1 MNARDYKIIEHR
13 SNINVNVFGCNN
25 RVFPIYVSEKNNDRV
40 LNVLL
45 ISNEEKSHYVFI
57 KDFNKLL
64 CSQTGTKNQHKKY
77 YCMHCLQNFT
87 TEEILNKHKELC
99 SLINGTHS
107 PIYEKGIIKFENYDR
122 QLPTPFKVYADIECY
137 TKK

>member
-13 SNINVNVFGCNN
+13 FNINVNVFGCNN

-57 KDFNKLL
+57 KDLTNYYAHKQEQKINIKNIIACIVYKILL
-64 CSQTGTKNQHKKY
+64 LKKY
-77 YCMHCLQNFT
+77 
-87 TEEILNKHKELC
+87 
-99 SLINGTHS
+99 
-107 PIYEKGIIKFENYDR
+107 
-122 QLPTPFKVYADIECY
+122 
-137 TKK
+137 